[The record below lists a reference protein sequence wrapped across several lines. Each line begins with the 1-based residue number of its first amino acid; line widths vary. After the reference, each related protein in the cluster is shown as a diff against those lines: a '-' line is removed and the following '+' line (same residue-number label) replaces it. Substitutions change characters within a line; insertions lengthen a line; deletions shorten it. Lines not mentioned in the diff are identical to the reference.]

1 MLDNTAQE
9 QGIFNPSWPP
19 TPYTGLRPFQVAP
32 DGDESLIFH
41 GRDSDK
47 DEILKRLNSSHLVF
61 VIGPSGC
68 GKSSLVKAGVIP
80 ALEAGLLTKA
90 GHDWRS
96 AEMRPQERPLRYLAR
111 ALARLRS
118 DGEENGL
125 AAQIY
130 KALLGDKN
138 GLWLVAENLSPR
150 ESQAAPLLLLIDQ
163 FEEVFGSQVASQDEV
178 KRFLECVIRFFEKP
192 HPNLYCIVTMRTD
205 FLGRCANF
213 PQLADVINATL
224 FVTPVLRAQEL
235 GNVIALPAEDYHA
248 QIEPG
253 LVKQIMSDM
262 TADVQY
268 DPDRLPLMQHAAL
281 WLWRRALAQAGLEDG
296 PRPDQPPAAQA
307 IEMKAEQYVAS
318 GGLKGILNSHAE
330 QLFGS
335 LSDRGKQIAE
345 VLFRR
350 LSERDAENRYRRAP
364 ATASEI
370 RLLAKCSALE
380 LDQVV
385 SVFANPNV
393 AFLSCRPLADQDGDF
408 LDVSHEALIRQWD
421 RLRRWTDDEADKV
434 RSFRD
439 LARSAVRWESRDW
452 SKQFFKKPV
461 ELRFWQNWWDRN
473 TPTAEWIERYHLH
486 RIGDRPL
493 PELFPLTADYLRQNA
508 RHVRTK
514 TAMIVG
520 GIAAGIVLAWLAT
533 TAVTTHIHGQEV
545 ARLEQ
550 AKARVLAARGEES
563 LDRDGAT
570 KALLIAVAGL
580 RDLTY
585 VPELERLAYKAL
597 QNLRERRIFSSERGS
612 ATSSFSPDGET
623 LLVADK
629 SEIRLWTVKEG
640 RLLGATSIRE
650 FPAANRPRWS
660 DNGAWIVAGS
670 GDGRTVLFAPCSQEA
685 LRPLFGACRS
695 EAGDAKTADVTR
707 ALRAGETSWPSTLS
721 PDGNYLLSGGYG
733 LAAKLWELRNTEP
746 EYVKVQE
753 GSGSLALAFHPQGN
767 LLAVGASDGL
777 VRIYEA
783 SKVTDAPLHKLDPRK
798 KPVPT
803 SCSTASQQAIQ
814 IPPPVTSIAFHPT
827 KPELLATASH
837 DGFVRV
843 WNFETEQISC
853 QRRIPSLG
861 GIATATFSPTGD
873 WIAVTS
879 EDGPFVWNL
888 HSNETRTLHGH
899 RRSTRMV
906 DFGSTDNSLASSS
919 SESTRVW
926 SMEPALQATS
936 LGDRNIEAP
945 LGAVET
951 ARRPLRIYNTRLN
964 TYLDFT
970 LPPHSLAAVS
980 PDGAH
985 VLTAHGNGD
994 LKLYDSAVGA
1004 EPIAVLQAPSLEWKT
1019 VGFLANPDRVIAVS
1033 VTGAAYSW
1041 PYFKDRNALIEFA
1054 SEQLPLVDGQ
1064 RAELSRTERCRF
1076 GIKPASSA
1084 ECREAFA
1091 QRATDG

>member
-1 MLDNTAQE
+1 MLDNTAQD
-9 QGIFNPSWPP
+9 QAIFNPSWPP
-19 TPYTGLRPFQVAP
+19 TPYTGLRPFHVAP
-32 DGDESLIFH
+32 EGDESLIFH
-41 GRDSDK
+41 GRDADK
-47 DEILKRLNSSHLVF
+47 DEILKRLNSGHLVF

-118 DGEENGL
+118 DGEDNGL

-130 KALLGDKN
+130 KALLSDKN

-163 FEEVFGSQVASQDEV
+163 FEEVFGPQVVSQDEV

-248 QIEPG
+248 RIEPG
-253 LVKQIMSDM
+253 LVKQIISDM

-281 WLWRRALAQAGLEDG
+281 WLWNKALAEAGLEQG
-296 PRPDQPPAAQA
+296 PRPDQQPAVQA
-307 IEMKAEQYVAS
+307 IELKAKQYVTS

-330 QLFGS
+330 KLFGS
-335 LSDRGKQIAE
+335 LSDRGKEIAE

-364 ATASEI
+364 ATASAI
-370 RLLAKCSALE
+370 RLLAKCREGE
-380 LDQVV
+380 LDAVV
-385 SVFANPNV
+385 SVFANPDV
-393 AFLSCRPLADQDGDF
+393 AFLSRRPIADQDDDL

-452 SKQFFKKPV
+452 SKQFFKKFD
-461 ELRFWQNWWDRN
+461 ELHFWQNWWDRN

-508 RHVRTK
+508 RHVRAK
-514 TAMIVG
+514 AAMILG
-520 GIAAGIVLAWLAT
+520 SIAAGISLAWVVSAFFFDY
-533 TAVTTHIHGQEV
+533 VHKQQV
-545 ARLEQ
+545 AQLEQ

-580 RDLTY
+580 RDLAY

-597 QNLRERRIFSSERGS
+597 QNLRERRIFLSESGS

-629 SEIRLWTVKEG
+629 GEIRFWTVKES

-650 FPAANRPRWS
+650 FPAANRPKWS

-670 GDGRTVLFAPCSQEA
+670 RDGRTVLFAPCSQEA

-707 ALRAGETSWPSTLS
+707 ALRAGEISWPSTLS
-721 PDGNYLLSGGYG
+721 PDGNYLLSGGFG
-733 LAAKLWELRNTEP
+733 SAAKLWDLRNTEP

-753 GSGSLALAFHPQGN
+753 SSAGFALAFHPQGK
-767 LLAVGASDGL
+767 LLAVGASDGS
-777 VRIYEA
+777 VRIYE
-783 SKVTDAPLHKLDPRK
+783 SPKVRTDAPLHKLDPSK
-798 KPVPT
+798 NPVPT
-803 SCSTASQQAIQ
+803 NCPTASQPATQ
-814 IPPPVTSIAFHPT
+814 IPLPVTSIAFHPT
-827 KPELLATASH
+827 KPELVATSS
-837 DGFVRV
+837 DNGFVRV

-853 QRRIPSLG
+853 QRRIPFLG
-861 GIATATFSPTGD
+861 RVATATFSPTGD
-873 WIAVTS
+873 WIAVNS

-888 HSNETRTLHGH
+888 HSSETMTLHGH

-926 SMEPALQATS
+926 RMEPALKPTS
-936 LGDRNIEAP
+936 LGEGNIEVP

-951 ARRPLRIYNTRLN
+951 ARRPLHIHNKSV
-964 TYLDFT
+964 DFT
-970 LPPHSLAAVS
+970 LPPHSLAAIS

-985 VLTAHGNGD
+985 VLTAHGTGD
-994 LKLYDSAVGA
+994 LKLYGSAVGA
-1004 EPIAVLQAPSLEWKT
+1004 EPIAVFQAPSLEWKT
-1019 VGFLANPDRVIAVS
+1019 VGFLVNPDRVIAVS

-1064 RAELSRTERCRF
+1064 RDELSRTERCRL

-1091 QRATDG
+1091 QRAADG